1 MESEQSTS
9 LNGLRILV
17 VEDQAP
23 IALQM
28 EDMLVESEC
37 QVVGPASRVE
47 QALKLLDEQTVDA
60 AVLDLNIAGEMVY
73 PVAEVM
79 DARGL
84 PYVFATGCDP
94 SDIAA
99 PYKQK
104 PVLRKPFSRRTLLE
118 AIQRIVGQGR
128 AGF

>member
-1 MESEQSTS
+1 MDWEQGTS
-9 LNGLRILV
+9 LKGLRILV

-23 IALQM
+23 VALQM
-28 EDMLVESEC
+28 EDILVESEC

-47 QALKLLDEQTVDA
+47 QALKLLDEQIVD

-79 DARGL
+79 DARSL

-94 SDIAA
+94 SDIAG
-99 PYKQK
+99 PYQQK
-104 PVLRKPFSRRTLLE
+104 PVLPKPFSRRTLLD
-118 AIQRIVGQGR
+118 AIQRIAGR
-128 AGF
+128 G